1 MVKQIVRL
9 SSNLHL
15 CRSRNSS
22 YYLLPTCCFTSK
34 FNHHDFTGKNK
45 RSTSQSGSSS
55 ISCVYR
61 ETTAT
66 KSTIGLK
73 LSRSASNFSSG
84 SSSTFKLS
92 LAQFVEN
99 CPKNVQPYLRLIRLD
114 KPIGSWLLFW
124 PCGWSIGMAGSAGEL
139 PDPFILG
146 LMAIGAIIMRG
157 AGCTIN
163 DMWDADI
170 DKKVERTRNRP
181 ITSGELSKKDA
192 LAFLAGQLSIA
203 LFILLQFNWYTVLL
217 GASSMAL
224 VVGYPLMKRIT
235 YWPQLVLGLTFNWG
249 ALLGWSAVHGSCN
262 WSVCLPLYIAGVS
275 WTLMYDTIYAHQD
288 KYDDVLVGV
297 KSTALKFGT
306 DTKYWLSGFTATTLS
321 SLILSGIMCDQTIP
335 YYISIGA
342 IGTHLIH
349 QIITLDID
357 DKEDCGKKFN
367 SNRRVGLILFLG
379 TVLGTLYKS

>member
-1 MVKQIVRL
+1 MMVKQIVRL

-66 KSTIGLK
+66 KSTIGNNKILLHESCKFLCIHRRYRCFSDKIYEFLFSGLK
-73 LSRSASNFSSG
+73 LSRNASNFSSG

-217 GASSMAL
+217 GASSM
-224 VVGYPLMKRIT
+224 
-235 YWPQLVLGLTFNWG
+235 VLGKQ
-249 ALLGWSAVHGSCN
+249 CN
-262 WSVCLPLYIAGVS
+262 I
-275 WTLMYDTIYAHQD
+275 
-288 KYDDVLVGV
+288 
-297 KSTALKFGT
+297 
-306 DTKYWLSGFTATTLS
+306 
-321 SLILSGIMCDQTIP
+321 
-335 YYISIGA
+335 
-342 IGTHLIH
+342 
-349 QIITLDID
+349 
-357 DKEDCGKKFN
+357 
-367 SNRRVGLILFLG
+367 
-379 TVLGTLYKS
+379 

>member
-1 MVKQIVRL
+1 MIVKQIARL
-9 SSNLHL
+9 SSNLHF
-15 CRSRNSS
+15 CGSPNTIK
-22 YYLLPTCCFTSK
+22 YLLPTCSFSSK
-34 FNHHDFTGKNK
+34 YNHNDFTGKNK
-45 RSTSQSGSSS
+45 RTTSQSGSSS
-55 ISCVYR
+55 SNCVYHNTIVTQSPIGNDR
-61 ETTAT
+61 NASLSLQITAF
-66 KSTIGLK
+66 GLAHFYI
-73 LSRSASNFSSG
+73 LIYEFHLPGLMINRHASNFPSDTSP
-84 SSSTFKLS
+84 TFKLS

-203 LFILLQFNWYTVLL
+203 LYILLQFNWYTVLL

-224 VVGYPLMKRIT
+224 
-235 YWPQLVLGLTFNWG
+235 
-249 ALLGWSAVHGSCN
+249 
-262 WSVCLPLYIAGVS
+262 
-275 WTLMYDTIYAHQD
+275 
-288 KYDDVLVGV
+288 
-297 KSTALKFGT
+297 
-306 DTKYWLSGFTATTLS
+306 
-321 SLILSGIMCDQTIP
+321 
-335 YYISIGA
+335 
-342 IGTHLIH
+342 
-349 QIITLDID
+349 
-357 DKEDCGKKFN
+357 GKH
-367 SNRRVGLILFLG
+367 
-379 TVLGTLYKS
+379 